1 MTNPQLQLLVE
12 YRLLEARETLREAEI
27 LLERSAF
34 RGCINRSYYAMFYGE
49 MLEPDRELATGLLE
63 RSRFFVGQIQEYLQ
77 NWRSEF

>member
-27 LLERSAF
+27 LLERS
-34 RGCINRSYYAMFYGE
+34 
-49 MLEPDRELATGLLE
+49 
-63 RSRFFVGQIQEYLQ
+63 RFFLGQIQEYLQ

>member
-34 RGCINRSYYAMFYGE
+34 Q
-49 MLEPDRELATGLLE
+49 
-63 RSRFFVGQIQEYLQ
+63 RSRFFLGQIQEYLQ